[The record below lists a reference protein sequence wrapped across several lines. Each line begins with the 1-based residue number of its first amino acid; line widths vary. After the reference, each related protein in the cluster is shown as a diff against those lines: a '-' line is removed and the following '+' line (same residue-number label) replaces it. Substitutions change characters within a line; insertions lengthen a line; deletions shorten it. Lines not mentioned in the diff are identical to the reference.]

1 MGISKFVRR
10 SSVAPLVRYCTNT
23 FFIRF
28 LFILTG
34 VKLRDDAT
42 VEEIRGC
49 LEVSCWIWFDLVF
62 EIRKDLV
69 FISQRSAVHSDWL
82 WLRTLCVLRLV
93 PVPGSR
99 RVLLPQGIPLPC
111 ALDFSLRL
119 TWSGFRW
126 KKELVQEWSLL
137 LVRCGTPRNK
147 KGKTSHLD
155 PWLMIPLPLATSVP
169 FLVLHVDGTIAGKHY
184 RSFPV
189 PPISSLL
196 LCA

>member
-1 MGISKFVRR
+1 M
-10 SSVAPLVRYCTNT
+10 
-23 FFIRF
+23 
-28 LFILTG
+28 
-34 VKLRDDAT
+34 
-42 VEEIRGC
+42 
-49 LEVSCWIWFDLVF
+49 F

-99 RVLLPQGIPLPC
+99 LVLLPQGIPLPC

-119 TWSGFRW
+119 T
-126 KKELVQEWSLL
+126 ELKRMDFDGKGMVQEWSLL

-155 PWLMIPLPLATSVP
+155 P
-169 FLVLHVDGTIAGKHY
+169 
-184 RSFPV
+184 
-189 PPISSLL
+189 
-196 LCA
+196 

>member
-99 RVLLPQGIPLPC
+99 LVLLPQGIPLPC

-126 KKELVQEWSLL
+126 KRNGARMVSVAGT
-137 LVRCGTPRNK
+137 VRY
-147 KGKTSHLD
+147 
-155 PWLMIPLPLATSVP
+155 AT
-169 FLVLHVDGTIAGKHY
+169 K
-184 RSFPV
+184 
-189 PPISSLL
+189 
-196 LCA
+196 